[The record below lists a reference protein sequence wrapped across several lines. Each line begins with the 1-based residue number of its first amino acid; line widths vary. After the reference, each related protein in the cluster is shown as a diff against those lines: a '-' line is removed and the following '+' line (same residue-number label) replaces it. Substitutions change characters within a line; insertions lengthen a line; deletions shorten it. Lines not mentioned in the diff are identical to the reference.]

1 MTNIKYTAD
10 LNSNIHRDS
19 VKIRQEVFVQEQ
31 HVPSDLE
38 VDADEGRCLYIVAYD
53 DQDQPVATLRL
64 LPADY
69 GLHVQ
74 RVAVRKA
81 ARGTGLGRVIMNAA
95 RDYAQA
101 NGIKQ
106 LRLDA
111 QVHATG
117 FYSALGYSF
126 ADRPEF
132 LDAGIRHREMYL
144 DL

>member
-1 MTNIKYTAD
+1 MTTIKYTTD
-10 LNSNIHRDS
+10 LNSTIHQDS
-19 VKIRQEVFVQEQ
+19 VQIREEVFVAEQ
-31 HVPSDLE
+31 HVPADLE
-38 VDADEGRCLYIVAYD
+38 VDDDEGRCLYIVAYGD
-53 DQDQPVATLRL
+53 GNKPLATLRL
-64 LPADY
+64 LPAEY

-74 RVAVRKA
+74 RVAVRKV
-81 ARGTGLGRVIMNAA
+81 ARGTGLGRVIMDAA

-101 NGIKQ
+101 NDIQQ

-117 FYSALGYSF
+117 FYTALGYSF

-132 LDAGIRHREMYL
+132 MDAGIPHREMYL